1 MIVLVSEMFDADQ
14 TDHSLG
20 MTLQLKDELQELLIE
35 RAAASLQGLDGNNA
49 YMADLNAEVS
59 AVREAYVGAA
69 VSEIAS
75 LRAELSGPQWG

>member
-1 MIVLVSEMFDADQ
+1 MFDADQ

-20 MTLQLKDELQELLIE
+20 MTLLLKEELQELLIE
-35 RAAASLQGLDGNNA
+35 RAAASLQGLDRNSA
-49 YMADLNAEVS
+49 YITDLELEVTV
-59 AVREAYVGAA
+59 AREAYIGAA